1 MFAALAFMM
10 TSLSGASA
18 NDKYSGIVIDA
29 KTGEVLYETKA
40 DTLRYPASLTKLM
53 TLYLLFDAMETGKV
67 TESTRIPFS
76 RHASSEPPTKLGIK
90 PGDSITAET
99 AILAL
104 VTRSANDVATAIGE
118 YLGGSEANFAR
129 MMTAKARQLGMNHTV
144 FKNAH
149 GLPDPDQ
156 HTTARDMARLGMAL
170 RDNHPKYYHYFS
182 TRSFTYKGHRI
193 GNHNHLL
200 GKVEGVDGL
209 KTGYIRASG
218 FNLAASVKRDGR
230 KIVAVVFGGRTAR
243 SRDAWMVKLI
253 DEYLP
258 KASTG
263 TDKYYVADKGDG
275 ARFALASVVLPDKN
289 APIPTSRPRRPRPAG
304 MTAYVEE
311 TARPAEKALVAAV
324 RPSEPLDA
332 VSTAST
338 SPSGWVVQVAS
349 TPSESGAKAVLV
361 KAASKAPTVLADAS
375 AFTEVFNMKGTTY
388 YRARFG
394 GFGTK
399 DKAWAV
405 CSALKKRDI
414 SCYAVEQ

>member
-1 MFAALAFMM
+1 MI

-18 NDKYSGIVIDA
+18 NAKYSGIVIDA
-29 KTGEVLYETKA
+29 KTGEALYESKA
-40 DTLRYPASLTKLM
+40 DTERYPASLTKLM

-67 TESTRIPFS
+67 TKSTRIPFS
-76 RHASSEPPTKLGIK
+76 RHAASEPPTKLGIK
-90 PGDSITAET
+90 PGGSVTAET

-118 YLGGSEANFAR
+118 FLGGSEANFAR
-129 MMTAKARQLGMNHTV
+129 MMTNKARQLGMNHTV

-156 HTTARDMARLGMAL
+156 HTTARDMARLGMAM
-170 RDNHPKYYHYFS
+170 RDNHPNFYHYFS

-243 SRDAWMVKLI
+243 SRDAWMIKLI
-253 DEYLP
+253 NEYLP

-263 TDKYYVADKGDG
+263 SDKFYVADKGNG

-289 APIPTSRPRRPRPAG
+289 APIPTSRPHRPRPVG
-304 MTAYVEE
+304 MTAYAEE

-324 RPSEPLDA
+324 RPPEPLDE
-332 VSTAST
+332 VKTAST
-338 SPSGWVVQVAS
+338 AAPSGWVVQVAS
-349 TPSESGAKAVLV
+349 TPSESGAKAVLM
-361 KAASKAPTVLADAS
+361 KAASTAPTVLADAS
-375 AFTEVFNMKGTTY
+375 AFTEVFNLKGTTY

-405 CSALKKRDI
+405 CGALKKRDI
-414 SCYAVEQ
+414 SCYAEEQ